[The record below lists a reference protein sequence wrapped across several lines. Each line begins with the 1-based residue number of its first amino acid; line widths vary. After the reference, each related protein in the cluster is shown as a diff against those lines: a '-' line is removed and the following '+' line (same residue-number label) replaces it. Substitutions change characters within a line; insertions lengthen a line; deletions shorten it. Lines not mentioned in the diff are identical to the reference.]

1 MYIFPLSLLYNIN
14 RLTVHLYKKGAAKR
28 INLITVEKYIK
39 KKMHEN
45 KIIKIQNLFL
55 IKFLHE
61 IFTPSPH
68 KKITLPNDQHLLKL
82 FLVNVDLLKYQP
94 PHFYHRT
101 YMQEVKYK

>member
-1 MYIFPLSLLYNIN
+1 
-14 RLTVHLYKKGAAKR
+14 
-28 INLITVEKYIK
+28 
-39 KKMHEN
+39 MHEN

-61 IFTPSPH
+61 NFYIITTQ
-68 KKITLPNDQHLLKL
+68 KITLPNDQHLLKL